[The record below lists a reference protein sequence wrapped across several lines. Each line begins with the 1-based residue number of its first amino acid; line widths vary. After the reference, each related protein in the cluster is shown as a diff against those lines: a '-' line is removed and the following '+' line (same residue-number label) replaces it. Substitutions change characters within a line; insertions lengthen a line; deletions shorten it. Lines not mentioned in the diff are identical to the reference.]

1 MERKMTASEFDRYE
15 RLQRYRCMLF
25 GVVLVVAVVLM
36 GLNYVEGIG
45 FFWCGLIAAIC
56 FFGILDSSK
65 KLRDSAGRQALVDA
79 LDEVNG
85 D

>member
-1 MERKMTASEFDRYE
+1 MTASEYDRNE

-25 GVVLVVAVVLM
+25 GLILVVAVVLM

-56 FFGILDSSK
+56 ILGILDSSK
-65 KLRDSAGRQALVDA
+65 KLRDPAGRQGLVDA
-79 LDEVNG
+79 LDELDG